1 MTGFRTML
9 LVSLI
14 AHSLL
19 LLLPSEDPQVEQVVY
34 ASENS
39 LVMMIRHPSPAAAP
53 EVVPGE
59 KKTRLEPELQS
70 PPPKKQQPSEKRV
83 LPKPTRAQLNR
94 KSTPSTENTLAAQVP
109 KEESVSVEIKGPP
122 ELSPRLR
129 SETLRPEIPQQQA
142 SQASASRLD
151 ANGSGSRYTERPSA
165 VESVQPSPPVW
176 DVPFGSSEGPD
187 FAKRVLPRYPLA
199 AQRRGLEG
207 TVLLRLSIDAVGLL
221 KDAEVIQS
229 AGMSLDQAALEAVR
243 ASSFYPARR
252 DGCPVYSTA
261 LLPIRFRLNRR

>member
-83 LPKPTRAQLNR
+83 LPKPTTAQLNR

-109 KEESVSVEIKGPP
+109 KK
-122 ELSPRLR
+122 R
-129 SETLRPEIPQQQA
+129 
-142 SQASASRLD
+142 ASAWKSRTLLD
-151 ANGSGSRYTERPSA
+151 SHPDHGPKPSA
-165 VESVQPSPPVW
+165 LKSH
-176 DVPFGSSEGPD
+176 SSRHR
-187 FAKRVLPRYPLA
+187 KHQLPGWMQTEVVHDTRKD
-199 AQRRGLEG
+199 
-207 TVLLRLSIDAVGLL
+207 LRLSKAFSQAPLF
-221 KDAEVIQS
+221 
-229 AGMSLDQAALEAVR
+229 GMFRLEARKVLISR
-243 ASSFYPARR
+243 NGFSPVIPLRPKGGDWKVQCCS
-252 DGCPVYSTA
+252 GCPSM
-261 LLPIRFRLNRR
+261 P